1 LNSVL
6 EENYTYDAFISYR
19 HLPHDKA
26 IAEKLQKLAEMNL
39 EVTLQFAL
47 LVVLKQRFLS
57 NLKQID
63 QSIVENVSK
72 NKETTLNNRYLK
84 IPLRRDFF
92 MI

>member
-1 LNSVL
+1 MLK
-6 EENYTYDAFISYR
+6 
-19 HLPHDKA
+19 KA
-26 IAEKLQKLAEMNL
+26 SKTNQNDVSTAEKLQKLAEMNL